1 MATKKDYY
9 ELLGVTKSS
18 TAEEIKKAYRKLAMK
33 FHPDKNPGDA
43 AAEESFKEVSEAYEV
58 LSDPNKKA
66 KYDRFGH
73 EGMKSSFGP
82 GGFDFN
88 RDFTH
93 ASDLQDILSGLFGG
107 GGGGVF
113 DDFFGGGGG
122 GSRRSTNGGQRG
134 NDLRFDLEID
144 LEEAIFGSKR
154 EITLPIGAQCG
165 TCSGS
170 GVTPGSKKETC
181 KHCGGAGQ
189 ITSGGGFFQMR
200 QTCPVCQGEGMMNSN
215 PCSDCNGSGRV
226 KKKKHLTLSIPKGVE
241 SGSRLR
247 LSGKG
252 ESGIRG
258 GSAGDLY
265 VVLHIKEHSV
275 FHREANDLLCE
286 FPVSFALCA
295 LGGSIE
301 IPTIDGKATLKI
313 PAGSKNGK
321 TFRLRGKGVPR
332 LGGYGQ
338 GDLHIRII
346 PEIPGKLTSKQ
357 KKLLKDWLDSET
369 NSNYPEKRAFEKNKD
384 VFYEKKAAILKDK

>member
-9 ELLGVTKSS
+9 ELLGVTKAS
-18 TAEEIKKAYRKLAMK
+18 TADEIKKAYRKLAMK
-33 FHPDKNPGDA
+33 YHPDKNQGDA
-43 AAEESFKEVSEAYEV
+43 VAEEKFKEVSEAYEV

-66 KYDRFGH
+66 QYDRYGH
-73 EGMKSSFGP
+73 DGLKSSFGP

-107 GGGGVF
+107 GGGGSGVF
-113 DDFFGGGGG
+113 DDFFGGGG
-122 GSRRSTNGGQRG
+122 SRRSSNGAQRG

-144 LEEAIFGSKR
+144 LEEAVFGSKR
-154 EITLPIGAQCG
+154 EITLPIGDQCE
-165 TCSGS
+165 TCTGS

-181 KHCGGAGQ
+181 KHCGGSGQ

-200 QTCPVCQGEGMMNSN
+200 QTCPVCRGEGSIIAN
-215 PCSDCNGSGRV
+215 PCSDCHGTGRI

-258 GSAGDLY
+258 GTAGDLY
-265 VVLHIKEHSV
+265 VVLHIKEHSL
-275 FHREANDLLCE
+275 FHREGNDLLCDIS
-286 FPVSFALCA
+286 VSFALCA

-301 IPTIDGKATLKI
+301 IPTIDGKANLKI
-313 PAGSKNGK
+313 PAGSRTGK
-321 TFRLRGKGVPR
+321 TFRLRGKGVSR
-332 LGGYGQ
+332 LGGHGQ

-346 PEIPGKLTSKQ
+346 PEVPAKLTSKQ
-357 KKLLKDWLDSET
+357 KKMLKELMETET
-369 NSNYPEKRAFEKNKD
+369 NSNYPEKREFEKNKAA
-384 VFYEKKAAILKDK
+384 FYSKKAAILKEK